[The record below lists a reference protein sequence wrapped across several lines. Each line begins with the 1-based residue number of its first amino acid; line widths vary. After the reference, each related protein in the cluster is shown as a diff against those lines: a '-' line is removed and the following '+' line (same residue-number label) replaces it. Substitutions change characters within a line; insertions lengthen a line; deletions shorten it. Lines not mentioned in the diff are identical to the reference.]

1 MKKTERDEIRE
12 FYKDLRERIYQLR
25 MGHLFEDAPIF
36 EDHLW
41 DCRLSYDHDDEPF
54 DWWLNIPYNDEWNG
68 VISNSWPKD
77 LQ

>member
-1 MKKTERDEIRE
+1 MKKTEKDEIRE

-41 DCRLSYDHDDEPF
+41 DCRLTYDHYEEAF
-54 DWWLNIPYNDEWNG
+54 Y
-68 VISNSWPKD
+68 
-77 LQ
+77 Q

>member
-1 MKKTERDEIRE
+1 MKKTEKDEIRE

-41 DCRLSYDHDDEPF
+41 DCRLTYDYDEEAF
-54 DWWLNIPYNDEWNG
+54 DW
-68 VISNSWPKD
+68 
-77 LQ
+77 